1 VRLRSSLPL
10 AALCVAL
17 AIYSAPVGAASPR
30 ASAAAPH
37 APAAAAEF
45 PDAVTQHTMTL
56 DGRAIPY
63 TARAG
68 TITLYNDENQPTC
81 SMFYVAYTE
90 DGANPRTRPV
100 TFLYN
105 GGPGSASMWLHMGSF
120 GPVRVV
126 SGNGTM
132 TGPPPYTL
140 EPNPYSLLDKS
151 DLVFV
156 DMPNTGFGRIIG
168 AGTPKDFFGVDQD
181 AQAFAQ
187 FIERYIT
194 KFGRWNSPKVLYGES
209 YGTTRS
215 AAVGLVLQRAG
226 VVLNGIVLQS
236 SILNFNLDWNSNYT
250 STAVGGSDSI
260 YVLYLPTEAAT
271 AWYHNRVPHHGT
283 LQSFLQGVQHFAMT
297 EYLEGLAQGDMLG
310 PAARDDIVLKLHE
323 YTGLSEA
330 YIRETNLRIDPD
342 RFGQLLLQ
350 NDREIIGELDS
361 RYVNYTL
368 DATAEEQSVDPLESA
383 IFGPYTTAINQYL
396 RETLRYNPPIPYK
409 SFTEVPGGWDWN
421 HDHWPVT
428 NVAVDL
434 AQTMVMNPILKV
446 FSSNGYF
453 DFATPYLATI
463 YTLHH
468 LNLPPN
474 LERNITFGFYQ
485 VGHMIY
491 LNPPVFAQ
499 YRRDLEHWYSTL

>member
-1 VRLRSSLPL
+1 VRLRTSVF
-10 AALCVAL
+10 AVATIALVC
-17 AIYSAPVGAASPR
+17 
-30 ASAAAPH
+30 AAPI
-37 APAAAAEF
+37 AAKSPPIPAEF
-45 PDAVTQHTMTL
+45 PDAITQHTMTL
-56 DGRAIPY
+56 DGREILY
-63 TARAG
+63 TATAG
-68 TITLYNDENQPTC
+68 TIVLHNDKDQPTC

-90 DGANPRTRPV
+90 DGANPRTRPL

-126 SGNGTM
+126 SGNGMM

-140 EPNPYSLLDKS
+140 EPNPYSLLDKT

-187 FIERYIT
+187 FITRFIT
-194 KFGRWNSPKVLYGES
+194 TFRRWNSPKVLYGES

-215 AAVGLVLQRAG
+215 AAVARVLQQQG
-226 VVLNGIVLQS
+226 IVLNGIVLQS
-236 SILNFNLDWNSNYT
+236 TILNFSLDWNSDYT
-250 STAVGGSDSI
+250 STAVGGNDSI
-260 YVLYLPTEAAT
+260 YLLYLPTEAAT
-271 AWYHNRVPHHGT
+271 AWYHNRVPHRGT
-283 LQSFLQGVQHFAMT
+283 LQSFLDGVQRFAST
-297 EYLEGLAQGDMLG
+297 EYLEGLAQGDMLS
-310 PAARDDIVLKLHE
+310 AATREDIVRKLHA
-323 YTGLSEA
+323 YTGLSVA

-342 RFGQLLLQ
+342 RFGQVLLQ
-350 NDREIIGELDS
+350 DDREIIGELDS

-368 DATAEEQSVDPLESA
+368 DATASEQSWDPLESA
-383 IFGPYTTAINQYL
+383 IFGPYTTAINEYL
-396 RETLRYNPPIPYK
+396 RQTLGYNPPIPYK
-409 SFTEVPGGWDWN
+409 SFTDVPGGWDWN

-434 AQTMVMNPILKV
+434 AQTMEMNPSLKV

-453 DFATPYLATI
+453 DFATPYFATI

-468 LNLPPN
+468 LNVPAS

-491 LNPPVFAQ
+491 LNPPVFAT
-499 YRRDLEHWYSTL
+499 YRRDLERWYETL